1 MQKSCLGWIPGAV
14 LSAALGVHVY
24 AASGDAY
31 TWPGYRSDLDYDTKS
46 NLGDIQPPTKFNNN
60 CSGVTGKKAGKWWA
74 FYWGKDRDSR
84 GMGAGC
90 PSARRPV
97 QRHLLLR
104 FGDMCRWRKDGYYG
118 RLANMGSRLHGRGR
132 FVLSAV

>member
-1 MQKSCLGWIPGAV
+1 MRKSCLGLIPGAV
-14 LSAALGVHVY
+14 LSAALGVHTY

-84 GMGAGC
+84 WRAT
-90 PSARRPV
+90 R
-97 QRHLLLR
+97 
-104 FGDMCRWRKDGYYG
+104 RWRL
-118 RLANMGSRLHGRGR
+118 RSIRST
-132 FVLSAV
+132 VLTRVAPTAIAWRRWMR